1 MPGAFPVS
9 VYCAAPEDRP
19 EEKPVARELQPGVE
33 LQPEVEPMS
42 GADGHGAVL
51 LEGKDLELWRGE
63 QRLFTKVSF
72 QLRAGELLHIVGP
85 NGCGKT
91 SLLRVLCGLTLP
103 EIGEVYW
110 RSKKLARNRADF
122 HASTCYLGHR
132 ESLKAD
138 LTAEENLVFQLGLR
152 AWLSKADLHAA
163 LDKVGLSKRLSVP
176 ARSLSAGQKRRVS
189 LARALASGAKLWI
202 LDEPYT
208 NLDIAGRDLVD
219 QMMSEHLQRD
229 GLVLLV
235 AHQAHGVAAGVTRK
249 LELG

>member
-1 MPGAFPVS
+1 MS
-9 VYCAAPEDRP
+9 AARGKGP
-19 EEKPVARELQPGVE
+19 
-33 LQPEVEPMS
+33 
-42 GADGHGAVL
+42 VL
-51 LEGKDLELWRGE
+51 LEGKNLELWRGE
-63 QRLFTKVSF
+63 ARLFSKVSF
-72 QLRAGELLHIVGP
+72 ELRAGELLHIVGP

-103 EIGEVYW
+103 ETGDVYW
-110 RSKKLARNRADF
+110 RSKKVSRNRADF

-152 AWLSKADLHAA
+152 AWLSPADIHAA
-163 LDKVGLSKRLSVP
+163 LEKVGLSKRRTVP

-208 NLDIAGRDLVD
+208 NLDVAGRELVD
-219 QMMSEHLQRD
+219 QMMTEHLERD

-235 AHQAHGVAAGVTRK
+235 AHQAHGVGGGATRR

>member
-1 MPGAFPVS
+1 
-9 VYCAAPEDRP
+9 
-19 EEKPVARELQPGVE
+19 
-33 LQPEVEPMS
+33 MS
-42 GADGHGAVL
+42 SAVADGGVL
-51 LEGKDLELWRGE
+51 LAGRELELWRGE
-63 QRLFTKVSF
+63 RRLFTAVSF
-72 QLRAGELLHIVGP
+72 ELRAGELLHIVGP

-103 EIGEVYW
+103 ETGDVYW
-110 RSKKLARNRADF
+110 CNKKVQRNRADF
-122 HASTCYLGHR
+122 HASMCYLGHR

-152 AWLSKADLHAA
+152 AWLSAADIHAA
-163 LDKVGLSKRLSVP
+163 LHKVGLTKQRDIP

-189 LARALASGAKLWI
+189 LARALASGAKLWV

-208 NLDIAGRDLVD
+208 NLDVAGRELVD
-219 QMMSEHLQRD
+219 RMMTEHLERD

-235 AHQAHGVAAGVTRK
+235 AHQAHGVAAGVTRR

>member
-1 MPGAFPVS
+1 VPTREASDVS
-9 VYCAAPEDRP
+9 TQRP
-19 EEKPVARELQPGVE
+19 N
-33 LQPEVEPMS
+33 
-42 GADGHGAVL
+42 GAVL
-51 LEGKDLELWRGE
+51 LEARDLELWRGE
-63 QRLFTKVSF
+63 RRLFSKVSF
-72 QLRAGELLHIVGP
+72 QLRGGELLHVVGP

-103 EIGEVYW
+103 ETGDVYW
-110 RSKKLARNRADF
+110 RSKKLQRNRADF

-138 LTAEENLVFQLGLR
+138 LTAEENLVFQLGLH
-152 AWLSKADLHAA
+152 AFLSMADIHAA
-163 LDKVGLSKRLSVP
+163 LDKVGLTRQRVVP

-189 LARALASGAKLWI
+189 LARALASGAKLWV

-208 NLDIAGRDLVD
+208 NLDVAGRELVD
-219 QMMSEHLQRD
+219 QMMSEHLERD

-235 AHQAHGVAAGVTRK
+235 AHQSHGVAGGMTRR

>member
-1 MPGAFPVS
+1 MSS
-9 VYCAAPEDRP
+9 VGRN
-19 EEKPVARELQPGVE
+19 
-33 LQPEVEPMS
+33 
-42 GADGHGAVL
+42 GAVL
-51 LEGKDLELWRGE
+51 LEGNNLELWRGE
-63 QRLFTKVSF
+63 QRLFTKVAF
-72 QLRAGELLHIVGP
+72 QLKAGELLHIVGP

-103 EIGEVYW
+103 ETGEVYW
-110 RSKKLARNRADF
+110 RSKKLTRNRADF
-122 HASTCYLGHR
+122 HASMCYLGHR

-152 AWLSKADLHAA
+152 CWLSHADIHAA
-163 LDKVGLSKRLSVP
+163 LDKVGLGKRRLVP

-189 LARALASGAKLWI
+189 LARALASGAKLWV

-208 NLDIAGRDLVD
+208 NLDIAGRELVD
-219 QMMSEHLQRD
+219 QMMSEHLARD

-235 AHQAHGVAAGVTRK
+235 AHQAHGVAQGVTRR

>member
-1 MPGAFPVS
+1 VS
-9 VYCAAPEDRP
+9 HA
-19 EEKPVARELQPGVE
+19 
-33 LQPEVEPMS
+33 
-42 GADGHGAVL
+42 ADGEIL
-51 LEGKDLELWRGE
+51 LEAKQLELWRGDR
-63 QRLFTKVSF
+63 RLFTGISF
-72 QLRAGELLHIVGP
+72 ALRAGELLHIVGP

-103 EIGEVYW
+103 ETGDVYW
-110 RSKKLARNRADF
+110 RSRKVQRNRADF

-152 AWLSKADLHAA
+152 AWLSQADIHAA
-163 LDKVGLSKRLSVP
+163 LEQVGLTRQRAIP
-176 ARSLSAGQKRRVS
+176 ARSLSAGQKRRVA
-189 LARALASGAKLWI
+189 LARALASGARLWV

-208 NLDIAGRDLVD
+208 NLDIDGRELVD
-219 QMMSEHLQRD
+219 RMMSEHLQRD

-235 AHQAHGVAAGVTRK
+235 AHQSHGVSGGVSRR

>member
-1 MPGAFPVS
+1 VS
-9 VYCAAPEDRP
+9 HV
-19 EEKPVARELQPGVE
+19 
-33 LQPEVEPMS
+33 
-42 GADGHGAVL
+42 ADGEIL
-51 LEGKDLELWRGE
+51 LEAKQLELWRGDR
-63 QRLFTKVSF
+63 RLFTGISF
-72 QLRAGELLHIVGP
+72 ALRAGELLHIVGP

-103 EIGEVYW
+103 ETGDVYW
-110 RSKKLARNRADF
+110 RSRKVQRNRADF

-152 AWLSKADLHAA
+152 AWLSQADIHAA
-163 LDKVGLSKRLSVP
+163 LEQVGLTRQRAIP
-176 ARSLSAGQKRRVS
+176 ARSLSAGQKRRVA
-189 LARALASGAKLWI
+189 LARALASGARLWV

-208 NLDIAGRDLVD
+208 NLDIDGRELVD
-219 QMMSEHLQRD
+219 RMMSEHLQRD

-235 AHQAHGVAAGVTRK
+235 AHQSHGVSGGVSRR

>member
-1 MPGAFPVS
+1 
-9 VYCAAPEDRP
+9 
-19 EEKPVARELQPGVE
+19 
-33 LQPEVEPMS
+33 MS
-42 GADGHGAVL
+42 HVADGEIL
-51 LEGKDLELWRGE
+51 LEAKQLELWRGDR
-63 QRLFTKVSF
+63 RLFTGISF
-72 QLRAGELLHIVGP
+72 ALRAGELLHIVGP

-103 EIGEVYW
+103 ETGDVYW
-110 RSKKLARNRADF
+110 RSRKVQRNRADF

-152 AWLSKADLHAA
+152 AWLGQADIHAA
-163 LDKVGLSKRLSVP
+163 LEQVGLTRQRAIP
-176 ARSLSAGQKRRVS
+176 ARSLSAGQKRRVA
-189 LARALASGAKLWI
+189 LARALASGARLWV

-208 NLDIAGRDLVD
+208 NLDIDGRELVD
-219 QMMSEHLQRD
+219 RMMSEHLQRD

-235 AHQAHGVAAGVTRK
+235 AHQSHGVSGGVSRR